1 MKIKELNDYTDKKI
15 FLEKDSNNREISI
28 YTFKDCTLIG
38 TSLFYPNILFKIG
51 NDVYNP
57 IKEKVMSLKDIDFYK
72 EIKHSTTEYNSIDN
86 DNNFF
91 FVYNTDNYY
100 HFVYDTLPYL
110 ISYNELKKSM
120 PDLKLLMNYPNSN
133 KKSFYNFVTEFL
145 NLNGISENDIKIVN
159 NNTLYK
165 KIFVSTSYTHDFDS
179 NVSPREEIFSFYAE
193 LKNKVNL
200 TDNTPKKIYISRRSW
215 LHGNTSNIGTDYT
228 SRRKMVNED
237 ELINFLTKQGFVEIF
252 TELLTTEEKINLFA
266 NAEHVIGAMGG
277 GLCNVL
283 FSKKDCHLTAI
294 VSPYF
299 MDINNRFKYS
309 FSNVKTTYWYDTKNT
324 ETTELKTYMRVK
336 VDDIVGEITNING
349 DSVTISYSET
359 PIAGWNNN
367 VIYKTKIVSSKQCKK
382 LDDGINSPWY
392 VNWQNIL
399 TTTK

>member
-57 IKEKVMSLKDIDFYK
+57 IKEMVMSLKDIDFYK

-237 ELINFLTKQGFVEIF
+237 ELINFLTKHGFVEIF

-309 FSNVKTTYWYDTKNT
+309 FSNVKTTYWYNTKNT

-349 DSVTISYSET
+349 DSVTISYSDT